1 MRENAHLYDGEAPLG
16 ISKGAFSMP
25 LGRLNGGTRLTRHD
39 TVAPG
44 GEAYTLIKRNRG
56 VGNEEIGESPW
67 NRYRAWAMTAS
78 RSQAVQPLTTSS

>member
-1 MRENAHLYDGEAPLG
+1 M
-16 ISKGAFSMP
+16 
-25 LGRLNGGTRLTRHD
+25 TRCT
-39 TVAPG
+39 G

-78 RSQAVQPLTTSS
+78 RSQAVQPLTTPS